1 MSQFQQL
8 YLDTAFLE
16 PSGANFEVNLEF
28 VVFRVSKRD
37 LQVLTLPAGHSPFE
51 GDLSL
56 PMRRLGM
63 EGHNSTGHTYIS
75 QELGVDSLVHLE
87 QITAYTGSKKNS
99 PVRQLNM
106 LLLGLASRIPKATR
120 RQRGSF
126 TLLTEISSGL
136 GSMSTHDQ
144 HMILL
149 AREFLSSLIQN
160 TTVATLLCPEQ
171 FTLGTLRRVY
181 ECVWDTPLDNANFR
195 RKILGTDG
203 FVEFVSK
210 AKQQNKQG
218 RPSHLYKSGSLDKL
232 NPSFQR
238 PPFST

>member
-1 MSQFQQL
+1 MSQFEQL

-28 VVFRVSKRD
+28 IVFQVSKRD
-37 LQVLTLPAGHSPFE
+37 LKVLTLPAGDSPFE
-51 GDLSL
+51 GDLAL

-63 EGHNSTGHTYIS
+63 ESHITTGRKYIS
-75 QELGVDSLVHLE
+75 QELGIDSLAHLE
-87 QITAYTGSKKNS
+87 QITAYTSSKKNS

-106 LLLGLASRIPKATR
+106 LLLGLSGQGRKTTR

-126 TLLTEISSGL
+126 TPLTEISSGF
-136 GSMSTHDQ
+136 GSVSTHDQ

-160 TTVATLLCPEQ
+160 TTVATLLCPDQ

-181 ECVWDTPLDNANFR
+181 ECVHR
-195 RKILGTDG
+195 
-203 FVEFVSK
+203 VS
-210 AKQQNKQG
+210 
-218 RPSHLYKSGSLDKL
+218 
-232 NPSFQR
+232 
-238 PPFST
+238 FSPCRAAT

>member
-1 MSQFQQL
+1 MSQFEQL

-28 VVFRVSKRD
+28 IVFQVSKKD
-37 LQVLTLPAGHSPFE
+37 LKVLTLPAGDSPFE
-51 GDLSL
+51 GDLAL

-63 EGHNSTGHTYIS
+63 ESHITTGRKYIS
-75 QELGVDSLVHLE
+75 QELGIDSLSHLE
-87 QITAYTGSKKNS
+87 QITAYTSSKKNS

-106 LLLGLASRIPKATR
+106 LLLGLSGQGRKTTR

-126 TLLTEISSGL
+126 TPLTEISSGF
-136 GSMSTHDQ
+136 GSVSTHDQ

-160 TTVATLLCPEQ
+160 TTVATLLCPDQ

-195 RKILGTDG
+195 RKILATDG

-232 NPSFQR
+232 NPSLQR
-238 PPFST
+238 PLFST

>member
-1 MSQFQQL
+1 MSQFEQL

-28 VVFRVSKRD
+28 IVFQVSKRV
-37 LQVLTLPAGHSPFE
+37 LKVLTLPAGDSPFE
-51 GDLSL
+51 GDLAL

-63 EGHNSTGHTYIS
+63 ESHITTGRKYIS
-75 QELGVDSLVHLE
+75 QELGIDSLAHLE
-87 QITAYTGSKKNS
+87 QITAYTSSKKNS

-106 LLLGLASRIPKATR
+106 LLLGLSGQGRKTTR

-126 TLLTEISSGL
+126 TPLTEISSGF
-136 GSMSTHDQ
+136 GSVSTHDQ

-160 TTVATLLCPEQ
+160 TTVATLLCPDQ

-232 NPSFQR
+232 NPSLQR
-238 PPFST
+238 PLFST

>member
-1 MSQFQQL
+1 MSQFEQL

-28 VVFRVSKRD
+28 IVFQVSKKD
-37 LQVLTLPAGHSPFE
+37 LKVLTLPAGDSPFE
-51 GDLSL
+51 GDLAL

-63 EGHNSTGHTYIS
+63 ESHITTGRKYIS
-75 QELGVDSLVHLE
+75 QELGIDSLAHLE
-87 QITAYTGSKKNS
+87 QITAYTSSKKNS

-106 LLLGLASRIPKATR
+106 LLLGLSGQGRKTTR

-126 TLLTEISSGL
+126 TPLTEISSGF
-136 GSMSTHDQ
+136 GSVSTHDQ

-160 TTVATLLCPEQ
+160 TTVATLLCPDQ

-195 RKILGTDG
+195 RKILSTDG

-232 NPSFQR
+232 NPSLQR
-238 PPFST
+238 PLFST

>member
-1 MSQFQQL
+1 
-8 YLDTAFLE
+8 
-16 PSGANFEVNLEF
+16 
-28 VVFRVSKRD
+28 
-37 LQVLTLPAGHSPFE
+37 
-51 GDLSL
+51 
-56 PMRRLGM
+56 
-63 EGHNSTGHTYIS
+63 
-75 QELGVDSLVHLE
+75 
-87 QITAYTGSKKNS
+87 
-99 PVRQLNM
+99 M
-106 LLLGLASRIPKATR
+106 LLLGLSGQGRKTTR

-126 TLLTEISSGL
+126 TPLTEISSGF
-136 GSMSTHDQ
+136 GSVSTHDQ

-160 TTVATLLCPEQ
+160 TTVATLLCPDQ

-195 RKILGTDG
+195 RKILATDG

-232 NPSFQR
+232 NPSLQR
-238 PPFST
+238 PLFST

>member
-1 MSQFQQL
+1 MSQFEQL

-28 VVFRVSKRD
+28 IVFQVSKKD
-37 LQVLTLPAGHSPFE
+37 LKVLTLPAGDSPFE
-51 GDLSL
+51 GDLAL

-63 EGHNSTGHTYIS
+63 ESHITTGRKYIS
-75 QELGVDSLVHLE
+75 QELGIDSLAHLE
-87 QITAYTGSKKNS
+87 QITAYTSSKKNS

-106 LLLGLASRIPKATR
+106 LLLGLSGQGRKTTR

-126 TLLTEISSGL
+126 TPLTEISSGF
-136 GSMSTHDQ
+136 GSVSTHDQ

-160 TTVATLLCPEQ
+160 TTVATLLCPDQ

-195 RKILGTDG
+195 RKILATDG

-232 NPSFQR
+232 NPSLQR
-238 PPFST
+238 PLFST

>member
-1 MSQFQQL
+1 MSQFEQL

-28 VVFRVSKRD
+28 IVFQVSKRD
-37 LQVLTLPAGHSPFE
+37 LKVLTLPAGDSPFE
-51 GDLSL
+51 GDLAL
-56 PMRRLGM
+56 PKRRLGM
-63 EGHNSTGHTYIS
+63 ESDITTGRRYIS
-75 QELGVDSLVHLE
+75 QELGIDSLAHLE
-87 QITAYTGSKKNS
+87 QITAYTSSKKNS

-106 LLLGLASRIPKATR
+106 LLLGLSGQDRKTTR

-126 TLLTEISSGL
+126 TPLTGISSGF
-136 GSMSTHDQ
+136 GSVSTHDQ

-160 TTVATLLCPEQ
+160 TTVATLLCPDQ

-232 NPSFQR
+232 NPSLQR
-238 PPFST
+238 PLFST

>member
-1 MSQFQQL
+1 MSQFEQL

-28 VVFRVSKRD
+28 IVFQVSKRD
-37 LQVLTLPAGHSPFE
+37 LKVLTLPAGDSPFE
-51 GDLSL
+51 GDLAL

-63 EGHNSTGHTYIS
+63 ESHITTGRKYIS
-75 QELGVDSLVHLE
+75 QELGIDSLAHLE
-87 QITAYTGSKKNS
+87 QITTYTSSKKNS

-106 LLLGLASRIPKATR
+106 LLLGLSGQGRKTTR

-126 TLLTEISSGL
+126 TPLTEISSGF
-136 GSMSTHDQ
+136 GSVSTHDQ

-149 AREFLSSLIQN
+149 ARDFLSSLIQN

-195 RKILGTDG
+195 RKILATDG

-232 NPSFQR
+232 NPSLQR
-238 PPFST
+238 PLFST